1 MLEYNRLK
9 EKMKLALK
17 DLEVRENQLL
27 EQERRVRNFIDKYCS
42 FDTSVKI

>member
-27 EQERRVRNFIDKYCS
+27 EQERKVRINTVLSILL
-42 FDTSVKI
+42 